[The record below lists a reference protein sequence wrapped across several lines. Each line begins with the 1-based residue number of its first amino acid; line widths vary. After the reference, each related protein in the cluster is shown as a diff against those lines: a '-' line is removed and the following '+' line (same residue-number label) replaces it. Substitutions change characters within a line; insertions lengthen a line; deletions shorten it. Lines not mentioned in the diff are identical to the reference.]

1 MNWFGVLTSKSRCKM
16 EWCRFPFRS
25 HSWCRNGE
33 ARVFFGTRKGIRP
46 EKLCIRP
53 LVRNFKC
60 GTVWPRFTWKMAIKT
75 VCMCAYWLK
84 WHFCA
89 NVAVAFCRV
98 RTLIASHA
106 LRYWDWQ
113 HKQVKW
119 TACVGLVA
127 DDHGSQSLGQCYSS
141 VCVCARVFCSLRF
154 RFCRRSLLSTGS
166 TWYQSQR
173 RTWARWWLHRCQ
185 EWWSPLQLKWETRH
199 EISDF
204 LNYTLLD
211 KVTEHISY
219 SCA

>member
-46 EKLCIRP
+46 EKLRIRP

-98 RTLIASHA
+98 RMLIASHA
-106 LRYWDWQ
+106 LRYWGWQ

-141 VCVCARVFCSLRF
+141 VCVCVHVCFVVWGSDSVGEACWALEVHDTKAKGGPEHNGDCTDARNGEVHCSSSG
-154 RFCRRSLLSTGS
+154 RRGTK
-166 TWYQSQR
+166 SQ
-173 RTWARWWLHRCQ
+173 
-185 EWWSPLQLKWETRH
+185 
-199 EISDF
+199 IF
-204 LNYTLLD
+204 
-211 KVTEHISY
+211 
-219 SCA
+219 